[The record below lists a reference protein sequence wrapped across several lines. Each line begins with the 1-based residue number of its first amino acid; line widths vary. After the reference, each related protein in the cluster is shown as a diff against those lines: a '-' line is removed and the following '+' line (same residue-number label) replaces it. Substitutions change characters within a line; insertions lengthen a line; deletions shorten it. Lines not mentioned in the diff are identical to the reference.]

1 MALVLCFIKN
11 TFSLLGICLNF
22 EFKRFNYKIGGKTRT
37 AKIKLKQ
44 LRSRLL
50 LRLSKFDRSV
60 VLNLKP
66 ISLFLGYSDPY
77 APPEPTEE
85 TTEEV
90 EGETEAPATYEG

>member
-1 MALVLCFIKN
+1 MA
-11 TFSLLGICLNF
+11 SLLVRVTG
-22 EFKRFNYKIGGKTRT
+22 T
-37 AKIKLKQ
+37 AIIKLKQ
-44 LRSRLL
+44 LCSRLL

-77 APPEPTEE
+77 APPAPTEE
-85 TTEEV
+85 TTEEEV